1 MSESSEK
8 LIAHAHASTPASAG
22 DTDEPLRKVFAM
34 DGGQYTIGIV
44 LLLAEL
50 LHVGVAVGAITSS
63 MLADIL
69 RWNRG
74 MQMVIADKLTQE
86 YEITQ
91 DKPEPPPP
99 PPPEPDMEP
108 PPPPPPPVAKD
119 DKVEPPKE
127 ETPAPTPAQASAL
140 LTQDPKPDEVADLT
154 GTTFVSG
161 NGDGTSFGAVSASGT
176 GRNGLAAKVVR
187 NDGAPGGTGA
197 APAAPPPPPGP
208 DRSRKAGLDG
218 SADWNDCPFPAEADA
233 EQIDEAFVVLQVN
246 VGADGRPTTIAVV
259 QDPGHGFGR
268 QAKICAQRKSFKTAL
283 DHDGNAVPGQTG
295 KFSVHFSH

>member
-1 MSESSEK
+1 MSDASEPK
-8 LIAHAHASTPASAG
+8 MIAHAQAASKE
-22 DTDEPLRKVFAM
+22 EPLRKVFAM
-34 DGGQYTIGIV
+34 DPGQYTIGIV

-63 MLADIL
+63 LLADIL

-74 MQMVIADKLTQE
+74 MSVAIAEKLTQE

-99 PPPEPDMEP
+99 PPEPDKEP
-108 PPPPPPPVAKD
+108 PPPPPPIAKD
-119 DKVEPPKE
+119 EKIEEPPKD
-127 ETPAPTPAQASAL
+127 ETPAPTPAPAAAV
-140 LTQDPKPDEVADLT
+140 LTQDTKPDAVEDLT

-161 NGDGTSFGAVSASGT
+161 TGDGTSYGAVSAQGT
-176 GRNGLAAKVVR
+176 GRSGLAAKVVR
-187 NDGAPGGTGA
+187 NDGAPGGTGTG
-197 APAAPPPPPGP
+197 PAVPPPPPVQGP

-246 VGADGRPTTIAVV
+246 VGPDGRPTTIAVM

-283 DHDGNAVPGQTG
+283 DHDGNAMAGQTG

>member
-1 MSESSEK
+1 MISQ
-8 LIAHAHASTPASAG
+8 AHASSKE
-22 DTDEPLRKVFAM
+22 DPLRKVFAM
-34 DGGQYTIGIV
+34 DPGQYTIGIV

-74 MQMVIADKLTQE
+74 MQVAIADKLTQE

-91 DKPEPPPP
+91 DKPEPPQP
-99 PPPEPDMEP
+99 PPPEPEKAP
-108 PPPPPPPVAKD
+108 PPAPIAKE
-119 DKVEPPKE
+119 DKAPEPPKD
-127 ETPAPTPAQASAL
+127 ETPAPTPAQAAAV
-140 LTQDPKPDEVADLT
+140 LTQDPKPDEVEDLT

-161 NGDGTSFGAVSASGT
+161 TGDGTSFGAVSAAGT
-176 GRNGLAAKVVR
+176 GRSGQPAKVVR
-187 NDGAPGGTGA
+187 NDGAPSGTGTG
-197 APAAPPPPPGP
+197 PAVPPPAVVGP

-246 VGADGRPTTIAVV
+246 VGADGRPTTIAVM

-283 DHDGNAVPGQTG
+283 DHDGNSIAGQTG

>member
-1 MSESSEK
+1 MSEASEK
-8 LIAHAHASTPASAG
+8 MIAHAHDSAAESA
-22 DTDEPLRKVFAM
+22 EPLRKVLAI
-34 DGGQYTIGIV
+34 DPGQYTIGIV

-50 LHVGVAVGAITSS
+50 LHVGVAVGAVTSS

-74 MQMVIADKLTQE
+74 MQVAIADKLTQE
-86 YEITQ
+86 YEVTQ
-91 DKPEPPPP
+91 EKDEPPP
-99 PPPEPDMEP
+99 PPPEPEKA
-108 PPPPPPPVAKD
+108 PPPPPPPVAKE
-119 DKVEPPKE
+119 DKVEEPPKE
-127 ETPAPTPAQASAL
+127 ETPAPTPAQAAAV
-140 LTQDPKPDEVADLT
+140 LTQDSKPDDVEDLT
-154 GTTFVSG
+154 ATTFVSG
-161 NGDGTSFGAVSASGT
+161 SGDGTSYGAVSAAGT
-176 GRNGLAAKVVR
+176 GRSGLAAKVVR
-187 NDGAPGGTGA
+187 NDGAPSGTGTGPA
-197 APAAPPPPPGP
+197 APPPPPPGP

-246 VGADGRPTTIAVV
+246 VGADGRPTTITVM

-283 DHDGNAVPGQTG
+283 DRDGNPIPGQTG

>member
-1 MSESSEK
+1 MSDASEPK
-8 LIAHAHASTPASAG
+8 MIAQAQAASKE
-22 DTDEPLRKVFAM
+22 EPMRKVFAM
-34 DGGQYTIGIV
+34 DSGQYTIGIV

-63 MLADIL
+63 LLADIL

-74 MQMVIADKLTQE
+74 MSVAIAEKLTQE
-86 YEITQ
+86 YEVTQ

-99 PPPEPDMEP
+99 PPPEPDKE

-119 DKVEPPKE
+119 DKIEEPPKD
-127 ETPAPTPAQASAL
+127 ETPAPTPALAAAV
-140 LTQDPKPDEVADLT
+140 LTQEPKPDDVEDLT
-154 GTTFVSG
+154 GAAFVTG
-161 NGDGTSFGAVSASGT
+161 TGDGTSYGAVSAQGT
-176 GRNGLAAKVVR
+176 GRNGLTAKVVR
-187 NDGAPGGTGA
+187 NDGAPGGTGTG
-197 APAAPPPPPGP
+197 PAAPPPPVVQGP

-246 VGADGRPTTIAVV
+246 VGADGRPTTIAVM

-283 DHDGNAVPGQTG
+283 DHDGIAIPGQTG